1 MLLTCRRNIPYLRRM
16 ACWLLESDGN
26 YAVPINEVY
35 PNENKNHLF
44 WSPLQGLLE
53 ANPQILTR
61 VANLFAPH
69 KWVCARCPP
78 THHPYPEWHRS
89 NNTASL
95 TINSLKV
102 DVSRNFS
109 WPSIRFCGNGFLC
122 KWIFIHKNTKHH
134 KYRCNFMT
142 NLHSSLVSVKTL
154 FTQTQFD
161 SSQSTIKFA
170 NFIHLCAFIF
180 VG

>member
-61 VANLFAPH
+61 VANLFAINEYAQDVPPH
-69 KWVCARCPP
+69 TIHIQNGIV
-78 THHPYPEWHRS
+78 
-89 NNTASL
+89 L
-95 TINSLKV
+95 T
-102 DVSRNFS
+102 
-109 WPSIRFCGNGFLC
+109 
-122 KWIFIHKNTKHH
+122 
-134 KYRCNFMT
+134 
-142 NLHSSLVSVKTL
+142 
-154 FTQTQFD
+154 TQQALPL
-161 SSQSTIKFA
+161 IA
-170 NFIHLCAFIF
+170 
-180 VG
+180 